1 MDNRV
6 VFRNS
11 LHISRT
17 LITQYVQ
24 VWIWDPAPILTGIPM
39 PLRLCYTYT
48 CSCSIVCWIFNEC
61 PRNSGTLEHFIV
73 ASLVH
78 IKLDAP
84 DFSCFLGHFI
94 YPCLVHIKPNAPE
107 FSGFPGYC
115 IYPCL
120 VHITPN
126 APEFSGFHI
135 ANFVT
140 FIEINYNSVI
150 YGPLWTFLGSF

>member
-61 PRNSGTLEHFIV
+61 PRNSGTLEHFIL

-78 IKLDAP
+78 IKLD
-84 DFSCFLGHFI
+84 
-94 YPCLVHIKPNAPE
+94 APE